1 MGSYLRKLK
10 ILKPSLKCPVSFNLP
25 PSIFLLEFLQKYDLE
40 GQDVTVLTKAKML
53 VSLVQDWEK
62 VSPVLVWRNVAHPT
76 LQNKQKDLSWM
87 AAHEILPVRAVMH
100 SRGMAKNPIC
110 PWPGCG
116 RPETVRHVFW
126 ECSVAGD
133 L

>member
-1 MGSYLRKLK
+1 MFWLKYATAPSRDNKTSALARFWMGSYLRKLK

-62 VSPVLVWRNVAHPT
+62 VSPVPG
-76 LQNKQKDLSWM
+76 LQYDQYFAFYK
-87 AAHEILPVRAVMH
+87 EILH
-100 SRGMAKNPIC
+100 LD
-110 PWPGCG
+110 
-116 RPETVRHVFW
+116 FD
-126 ECSVAGD
+126 D
-133 L
+133 LYKLNFEIW